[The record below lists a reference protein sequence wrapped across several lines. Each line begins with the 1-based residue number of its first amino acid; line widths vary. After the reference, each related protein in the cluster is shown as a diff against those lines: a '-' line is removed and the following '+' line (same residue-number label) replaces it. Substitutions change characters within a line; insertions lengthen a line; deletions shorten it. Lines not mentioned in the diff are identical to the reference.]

1 VDPPTTLPAIAPS
14 PDDAD
19 LVRRAQA
26 GDRRALE
33 DLLRL
38 HHPRIH
44 TVCRRMLGQEADA
57 LDATQDTLIAITT
70 RLHRYDGRAA
80 FGTWCY
86 RVAVNTCLDEL
97 RRRGRR
103 PVVPGDEV
111 LLQGAVGDHGFA
123 DRVTDGM
130 VVEEALARLAPEF
143 RACVVLRDVCGLDY
157 AEIGETLGLKPGT
170 VRSRIARGRGALAR
184 MLGNQDDPRD
194 VQGIDD
200 EHA

>member
-1 VDPPTTLPAIAPS
+1 M
-14 PDDAD
+14 
-19 LVRRAQA
+19 
-26 GDRRALE
+26 
-33 DLLRL
+33 
-38 HHPRIH
+38 
-44 TVCRRMLGQEADA
+44 CRRMLGQEADA

-111 LLQGAVGDHGFA
+111 LLQGAVGDRGFA
-123 DRVTDGM
+123 DQVADGM
-130 VVEEALARLAPEF
+130 VLDEALAQLAPEF
-143 RACVVLRDVCGLDY
+143 RVCVVLRDVCGLDY

-184 MLGNQDDPRD
+184 MLGNQDDPKD

-200 EHA
+200 AHA